1 MNADT
6 PPPTAPA
13 AEGEPLTLRF
23 DAQGLVPVVAQDAA
37 THDVL
42 LLAYMNA
49 EALAATL
56 ATGELT
62 LWSRS
67 RRALWRKGETSGHTL
82 RIRGLRVNCEG
93 NSLLALVELTG
104 PGACHEGY
112 RGCYYR
118 ALSGDVAQTL
128 TAHIVEPRA
137 FDPAEVYQAASD
149 AALERDARALYAAYE
164 RLRDE
169 PPPPGSR
176 TAALLHAEDAQA
188 ASQQAIARAVEEMD
202 ELRGVLAGVHR
213 HHGDERDVLLE
224 ASQVGYWA
232 MVAAVALR
240 LPYDAWQPHRAW
252 LAGWRGAE
260 VDATSQP
267 LGALLI
273 AAGVL
278 CRAAGVHPARAI
290 AADLAAMREKH
301 GGTSA
306 RPQQTK
312 SERHQ

>member
-1 MNADT
+1 MNANT
-6 PPPTAPA
+6 PPPAAPA
-13 AEGEPLTLRF
+13 SEGEPLILRF
-23 DAQGLVPVVAQDAA
+23 DEQGLIPVVAQDVA
-37 THDVL
+37 TRDVL

-49 EALAATL
+49 EALDATL

-82 RIRGLRVNCEG
+82 RVRELRVNCEE
-93 NSLLALVELTG
+93 NSLLALVELAG

-118 ALSGDVAQTL
+118 ALSGGGAQTL
-128 TAHIVEPRA
+128 TAQVVEPRA
-137 FDPAEVYQAASD
+137 FDPAEVYPTPDD
-149 AALERDARALYAAYE
+149 AKLEHDARALYTAYE

-169 PPPPGSR
+169 PPAPGSR

-188 ASQQAIARAVEEMD
+188 ASQRAIARAEEEMG
-202 ELRGVLAGVHR
+202 ELRGVIAGAHR

-224 ASQVGYWA
+224 ASQVGYWV

-240 LPYDAWQPHRAW
+240 LPYAEWQPHRAW
-252 LAGWRGAE
+252 LAGWRGAAAG
-260 VDATSQP
+260 VAGHP
-267 LGALLI
+267 LGALLTT
-273 AAGVL
+273 AGAL
-278 CRAAGVHPARAI
+278 CRAAGVHPARAL

-301 GGTSA
+301 GDASA
-306 RPQQTK
+306 
-312 SERHQ
+312 